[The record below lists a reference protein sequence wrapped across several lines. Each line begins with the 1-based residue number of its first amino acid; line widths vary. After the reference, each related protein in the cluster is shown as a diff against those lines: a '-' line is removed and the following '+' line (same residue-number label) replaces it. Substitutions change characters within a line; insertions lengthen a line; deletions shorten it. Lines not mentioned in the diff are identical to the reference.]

1 MQSMHRLSYLLS
13 CYHFENFVSNNL
25 NLNLNLNSLF
35 EYIKIIFRVIY
46 YKVQNK
52 IRVKINNS
60 GSFKKFRSLEIFFIS
75 FHDP

>member
-25 NLNLNLNSLF
+25 NLNLNSLF
-35 EYIKIIFRVIY
+35 EYIEIIFRVTY

-60 GSFKKFRSLEIFFIS
+60 GSFEKFRSLEIFFIS

>member
-35 EYIKIIFRVIY
+35 EYIEIIFRIIY

-60 GSFKKFRSLEIFFIS
+60 GSFEKFRSLEIFFIS